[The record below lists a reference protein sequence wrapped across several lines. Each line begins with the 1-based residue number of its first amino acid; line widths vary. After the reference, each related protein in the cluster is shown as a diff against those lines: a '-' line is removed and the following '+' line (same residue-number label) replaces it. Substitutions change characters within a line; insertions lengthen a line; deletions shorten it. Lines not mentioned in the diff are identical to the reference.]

1 MSTKYSKLTKEQ
13 KYDLLTKDFLERD
26 GDRFVRVRTSDRLGW
41 ESTLPEGSAYSAAI
55 LNPKSDRE
63 LYNNAVALARQ
74 MITSMDTPFRVDVR
88 VDPTRSCTDSHCVY
102 VATKVFD
109 DPDIDLG
116 QKLDTFLGLT
126 VHEGSHLLYTDF
138 KALQENKNYLIH
150 QLQNIFEDER
160 IERLLGEQKPG
171 LANFLKATK
180 YYYFGRY
187 EKETEE
193 AAKNKATRLFNAIL
207 AIVRYPACL
216 DPADALEFADEL
228 LQVRDI
234 LTPYPDSTRACFAAA
249 HKVYDLFKKYLEQE
263 KGREQQRSRQGQPG
277 QQGNSGNSDDTE
289 SSDNSDNTDNNDSE
303 GNDGQ
308 QKQSKSGKSGSKKE
322 NRSDSASSG
331 SSSSDE
337 EDEDSE
343 AADGAREDSDGGS
356 GKEDDDNAEEEEGDS
371 RDASSGKDGEESD
384 QEGDSEN
391 GNAEGSEGSDGS
403 EESGSAQGGQGNQE
417 GSPSS
422 KKGGNGASAT
432 GDMSGNDSDGTEDAD
447 AEAEG
452 EQAEPVPMTDEEV
465 SDLLDEILSAIESLS
480 GDPHDPESKKNPL
493 SADDTAKALMAD
505 DALLAK
511 ECEGRLEIGHDGNT
525 ILIKQENNKPRYD
538 QSLARVKRYI
548 PAVAQA
554 LKSNGN
560 EYRYSVT
567 GMRSGLLDTNKLTEA
582 RQGVQNVYMR
592 KGEVKCDRVN
602 VVLVIDESGSMEG
615 RRETLARDTAVLVNE
630 AVGKLHNVGLYIYG
644 YTSGYEG
651 AALFPYREGNA
662 PFQRH
667 TIGSITSRGGT
678 PTAPAMLEA
687 AWRVR
692 RSSKEK
698 TLMFVISDGM
708 ADGGIRYVRQ
718 ATDQVQK
725 QGFEVIGISISSS
738 LTKDHLA
745 MMYDHYIV
753 MNDLDNLASE
763 LGKTVKKA
771 VLKNAKKHIG

>member
-1 MSTKYSKLTKEQ
+1 MKSKYSHLSAQE

-26 GDRFVRVRTSDRLGW
+26 GDRFVRIRTSDRLGW

-88 VDPTRSCTDSHCVY
+88 VDPTRSCTDSKCVF

-109 DPDIDLG
+109 DPALNLG
-116 QKLDTFLGLT
+116 EKLDAFLGLT

-138 KALQENKNYLIH
+138 KTMQLNKDYLVH

-187 EKETEE
+187 QDETEQAE
-193 AAKNKATRLFNAIL
+193 RNKATRLFNSIL
-207 AIVRYPACL
+207 AIVRYPASL
-216 DPADALEFADEL
+216 DPEDAREFADEL

-234 LTPYPDSTRACFAAA
+234 LTPYPDSTAACIDAA
-249 HKVYDLFKKYLEQE
+249 KNVYDLFKQYLEE
-263 KGREQQRSRQGQPG
+263 DKGRERKQQEQQQQGQPG
-277 QQGNSGNSDDTE
+277 QQGGSGNPDN
-289 SSDNSDNTDNNDSE
+289 SDNSDNNDSE
-303 GNDGQ
+303 EQDGQ
-308 QKQSKSGKSGSKKE
+308 SSGRKSKSSKSDKDDAQGKPSGSA
-322 NRSDSASSG
+322 SDE
-331 SSSSDE
+331 E
-337 EDEDSE
+337 EDEDAE
-343 AADGAREDSDGGS
+343 TAGDTEDTDGGS
-356 GKEDDDNAEEEEGDS
+356 GEKDDNREKADNGESSGDDGDDESSAEE
-371 RDASSGKDGEESD
+371 DGTD
-384 QEGDSEN
+384 KN
-391 GNAEGSEGSDGS
+391 
-403 EESGSAQGGQGNQE
+403 
-417 GSPSS
+417 
-422 KKGGNGASAT
+422 
-432 GDMSGNDSDGTEDAD
+432 GNDSNENGSSAGKSGEKDGSTKGGSGSSASGDPNPD
-447 AEAEG
+447 GEG
-452 EQAEPVPMTDEEV
+452 EEDGEDIEPVPMSDDEVAGLLKDILEAIKELS
-465 SDLLDEILSAIESLS
+465 SD
-480 GDPHDPESKKNPL
+480 PNDPESKKNPL
-493 SADDTAKALMAD
+493 SPDDTAQALLD
-505 DALLAK
+505 NDALLAK
-511 ECEGRLEIGHDGNT
+511 ECEGALEIGHDGKS
-525 ILIKQENNKPRYD
+525 ILIKQDNNKCRYD

-560 EYRYSVT
+560 EYKYSVT
-567 GMRSGLLDTNKLTEA
+567 GMRSGLLDTNKLCEA
-582 RQGVQNVYMR
+582 RQGVQNVYMK
-592 KGEVKCDRVN
+592 KGEVKCDKVN
-602 VVLVIDESGSMEG
+602 VVLVIDESGSMDG
-615 RRETLARDTAVLVNE
+615 RREILARDTAVLVNE
-630 AVGKLHNVGLYIYG
+630 AVGKLQNVGLYIYG

-651 AALFPYREGNA
+651 VALFPYREGNA
-662 PFQRH
+662 ATHRH
-667 TIGSITSRGGT
+667 SIGSITSRGGT

-708 ADGGIRYVRQ
+708 ADGGIRAVRQ

-738 LTKDHLA
+738 LTKDHLS
-745 MMYDHYIV
+745 MMYDHWIV

-771 VLKNAKKHIG
+771 VLKNAKKHII